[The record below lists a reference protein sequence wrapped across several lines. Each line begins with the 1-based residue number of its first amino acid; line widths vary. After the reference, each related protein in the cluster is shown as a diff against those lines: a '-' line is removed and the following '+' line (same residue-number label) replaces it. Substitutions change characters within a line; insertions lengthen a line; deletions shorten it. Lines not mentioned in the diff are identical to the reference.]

1 MPRLMPAL
9 ALIASLMFA
18 SLPASAAELLV
29 VIDAQQAGA
38 GLQPGQTVGL
48 DDAISLPA
56 GARLSLLNQAGRL
69 VLVKGPFDG
78 PLAQAV
84 AASSDAGDPG
94 VMHKIGDL
102 MKGED
107 SIVSFGAARAVSG
120 QKLVEVP
127 NATFISVMADGQRCL
142 ISRGPQLWRSDA
154 TGAARLALK
163 GPGGSKQ
170 TLDWPA
176 GKDRIALPSAFI
188 ADSSIVIADMGAGE
202 VTMTFNVLPADKR
215 NLAQILAWL
224 GERRC
229 LGQATALLKALRQE
243 ALRAE

>member
-9 ALIASLMFA
+9 AVVAGLMLA
-18 SLPASAAELLV
+18 ILPARAAEMLV
-29 VIDAQQAGA
+29 VIDATHAGA
-38 GLQPGQTVGL
+38 DLQPGRMVGL

-78 PLAQAV
+78 PLSLAV
-84 AASSDAGDPG
+84 PPSDDAGDPG
-94 VMHKIGDL
+94 VMQKIGDL

-107 SIVSFGAARAVSG
+107 SVVAFGAARAVAS
-120 QKLVEVP
+120 QTPVAVP
-127 NATFISVMADGQRCL
+127 DATLISVMADGQRCL
-142 ISRGPQLWRSDA
+142 VSREPQLWRSDA
-154 TGAARLALK
+154 KAATRLTLRA
-163 GPGGSKQ
+163 PGGRTQ

-176 GKDRIALPSAFI
+176 GKDRIALPPAFI
-188 ADSSIVIADMGAGE
+188 ADSSIVIADMGASE

-229 LGQATALLKALRQE
+229 LGQAVALLKTLRQE
-243 ALRAE
+243 ARRAE